1 MEQEAQS
8 TSTARQ
14 RLLEAA
20 AELFY
25 EQGVRATGVDAVVEM
40 AGVSKATLYA
50 HFPSKDDLVVA
61 YLQELYRRW
70 EDVLAK
76 HSAEA
81 RTPTQQLHAV
91 FAALAAWFDGAGHR
105 GCPSVTTVME
115 FPDADHA
122 VRQAAT
128 EVQLAYRG
136 YFADIAE
143 RAGSPTPTQD
153 ADRLLTLFDGA
164 TVAAVATGS
173 GEPIAQARDMAAE
186 LASRWPQEPS

>member
-1 MEQEAQS
+1 MGQEAQS

-14 RLLEAA
+14 RLLDAA

-25 EQGVRATGVDAVVEM
+25 EQGVRATGVDAVVET

-50 HFPSKDDLVVA
+50 HFSSKDDLVVA
-61 YLQELYRRW
+61 YLHELYRRW
-70 EDVLAK
+70 EEVLAK

-81 RTPTQQLHAV
+81 RTPIQQVQAV
-91 FAALAAWFDGAGHR
+91 FDALAAWFDGAGHR

-136 YFADIAE
+136 YFAHIAG
-143 RAGSPTPTQD
+143 RAGSPTPAQD

-164 TVAAVATGS
+164 TVAAVATS
-173 GEPIAQARDMAAE
+173 SRDPIAQARNMATE
-186 LASRWPQEPS
+186 LASRWPHEAS